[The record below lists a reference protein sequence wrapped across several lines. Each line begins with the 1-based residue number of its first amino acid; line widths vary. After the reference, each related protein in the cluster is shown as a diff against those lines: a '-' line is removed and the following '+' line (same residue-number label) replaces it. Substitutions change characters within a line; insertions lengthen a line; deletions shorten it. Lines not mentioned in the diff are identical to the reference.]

1 MRVVPKLS
9 KDHKPGSVTLSV
21 LAAAEPHPVQ
31 LDVLVIVAAAL
42 WAALVEPLAFLVIPV
57 KLVAVTPV

>member
-1 MRVVPKLS
+1 M
-9 KDHKPGSVTLSV
+9 

-31 LDVLVIVAAAL
+31 LDVLVIVAPPLCADR
-42 WAALVEPLAFLVIPV
+42 VEPLTALVIPV